1 MRKIW
6 FYLHVCAELFFYAVM
21 YMAHVVDELWGCLCH
36 QILWYC
42 LFYYIFLWFTGFFNY
57 YYMRPSIGAL
67 LATLWLLYWVK
78 FIKEVLFFA
87 MTLPRFEDFIMS
99 MCAFM
104 QRILL
109 ILLNFFF
116 TIPFLSQ
123 IDTMCCAWI
132 FLSSMS
138 NAFGEKEREYL
149 CFSLGFF
156 FSLF

>member
-1 MRKIW
+1 
-6 FYLHVCAELFFYAVM
+6 M
-21 YMAHVVDELWGCLCH
+21 YIAHVADELWGCLCH
-36 QILWYC
+36 AIIFFGIAY
-42 LFYYIFLWFTGFFNY
+42 FLWFTGLFNY

-87 MTLPRFEDFIMS
+87 MTLPRFEGFIMS

-109 ILLNFFF
+109 ILLHFFF
-116 TIPFLSQ
+116 TIPFLSR

-138 NAFGEKEREYL
+138 NAFGEKERENL
-149 CFSLGFF
+149 WFFPWVF
-156 FSLF
+156 FSFLIFLIRSFDT